1 MQRKWILPQLRSFK
15 DHPLESLALPQFLTS
30 LFLQKG
36 FSNAESAQNFLYP
49 KLRSLSEPELL
60 PDMKRAVERLDV
72 AVRKNERIVLYGDY
86 DVDGVASLALLCRI
100 LAAYGIQ
107 AKCFLPLRAE
117 EGYGLSTASVE
128 RCFQEHNPQLLIVVD
143 CGTNSVKEV
152 AEIRRRGADVII
164 LDHHESASKRPDC
177 TALVNPKLGSDFHY
191 LCSTGV
197 VFKLAHAFLKYHPQ
211 PGLDL
216 KEYLDLVALATISDL
231 VPLIEENRIL
241 VKKGLKQMERTHW
254 PGLKA
259 LMHVAGVKP
268 PIPSFDIG
276 FRLGPRI
283 NAAGRLGTAQQAL
296 ALLLSQD
303 PTESAQIAM
312 NLDVQNRERQAVEKA
327 VVREVDLWLEEH
339 HDPKRDVSIVA
350 GHRDWHNG
358 VLGIVASR
366 VTRRYH
372 RPTFLVGF
380 DSNGVGKGSGR
391 SIEGLSL
398 VAALQHCSHALE
410 KFGGHEMAAGLTVR
424 EESFEIFRTCFEEA
438 ARALLVPE
446 MLIPHLRF
454 HAEMHG
460 GELLPSVLEWQDA
473 LEPFGTANPQPLFLL
488 REVKPVY
495 EPRWMK
501 DKHLRLEFAFEKRRL
516 QAVFFNAPD
525 LPDPPWDIAFHLDR
539 NEFNGNISLQ
549 LRIIDIRSSVRN

>member
-1 MQRKWILPQLRSFK
+1 MLPAVPK
-15 DHPLESLALPQFLTS
+15 FLDTL
-30 LFLQKG
+30 LFQKG
-36 FSNAESAQNFLYP
+36 FSTTEAAEKFLYP
-49 KLRSLSEPELL
+49 KLKSLSRPELL
-60 PDMKRAVERLDV
+60 PGVERAVTRLDV
-72 AVRKNERIVLYGDY
+72 AVRKKERLVLYGDY
-86 DVDGVASLALLCRI
+86 DVDGVASLAFLSRI

-117 EGYGLSTASVE
+117 EGYGLSTAGVE
-128 RCFQEHNPQLLIVVD
+128 RCFEEHNPQLLIVVD

-164 LDHHESASKRPDC
+164 LDHHEPTSERPDC
-177 TALVNPKLGSDFHY
+177 TALVNPKLESDFHY
-191 LCSTGV
+191 LCSAGV
-197 VFKLAHAFLKYHPQ
+197 VFKLVHAFLKHHPC

-216 KEYLDLVALATISDL
+216 KEYLDFVALATVSDL
-231 VPLIEENRIL
+231 VPLVEENRIL
-241 VKKGLKQMERTHW
+241 VKKGLKQMENTRW

-259 LMHVAGVKP
+259 LMRVAGVKA
-268 PIPSFDIG
+268 PIQASDIG

-296 ALLLSQD
+296 ALLLSED
-303 PTESAQIAM
+303 LTESARIAA

-327 VVREVDLWLEEH
+327 VVREVDLWVEAH

-366 VTRRYH
+366 ITRRYH

-380 DSNGVGKGSGR
+380 DSNGTGKGSGR

-398 VAALQHCSHALE
+398 VAVLQYCSHALE

-424 EESFEIFRTCFEEA
+424 EEKFEIFRTSFEEA
-438 ARALLVPE
+438 ARSLLAPE
-446 MLIPHLRF
+446 MLIPYLRL
-454 HAEMHG
+454 HAEIHG
-460 GELLPSVLEWQDA
+460 EDLSPSILEWQDI
-473 LEPFGTANPQPLFLL
+473 LEPFGSANPQPLFLL
-488 REVKPVY
+488 RQVKPAC
-495 EPRWMK
+495 EPRWMR
-501 DKHLRLEFAFEKRRL
+501 DKHLRLEFAWQSRRH

-525 LPDPPWDIAFHLDR
+525 LPNPPWDIAFYLDR

-549 LRIIDIRSSVRN
+549 LRIIDIRTSVRDEKQ